1 MGRTVGC
8 YPRRG
13 AVPARLARDNAAGNP
28 RRTAASAA
36 VLVVGVS
43 IAAAISVI
51 AASARASAQDAV
63 GGSHADI
70 YLQGSG
76 ITGRL
81 TREVAA
87 QPGVRA
93 VTPLADPLVD
103 VGGNRTRIVGINPAS
118 VPYLINIGVRSGD
131 LSTLH
136 GQRLFVFAGEAAAH
150 GWAVGSHVTVDF
162 GQGPRT
168 LTVAG
173 TYSDRRF
180 LSDNYLMGIGT
191 LFRDMPDQQSQAAA
205 LLVRADPRMSALALK
220 SAIMPLLSATPGVS
234 VQTAVQYARAQAA
247 DLGDISHVLGLLTA
261 LAVLTDLIAFL
272 GIASTLTL
280 SLTER
285 TRELGVI
292 RALGL
297 TRRQLTEMITIE
309 SVITCLLGALPGTA
323 LGLAGGAALAAVLT
337 SNQTGV
343 ATVRLPPGQL
353 LTLLAVACVT
363 GLLASIIPATY
374 VARLPILPAS
384 AD

>member
-180 LSDNYLMGIGT
+180 LSDDYLMGIGT

-285 TRELGVI
+285 TRELGVV